1 MRENHFPPGTLSLVP
16 RVSTASPSP
25 SSTASFNPL
34 VPLPPPIPIPAAAA
48 VCGPPEN
55 RHSSPAPL
63 RGCFPA
69 VLFCT
74 ARKVASHLQS
84 RPLHMLGRNVV
95 RTWRERERERKG
107 RTLGFWLCAFFPS
120 GKGYKYRVDSSGR
133 LESRVM
139 KPGSV
144 DPGFGI
150 RRPLDGT
157 KPTGGTLANR

>member
-95 RTWRERERERKG
+95 RTWREREREERENPWILAMRLLSFREG
-107 RTLGFWLCAFFPS
+107 VQIPGGFFWAS
-120 GKGYKYRVDSSGR
+120 GVSGD
-133 LESRVM
+133 ET
-139 KPGSV
+139 
-144 DPGFGI
+144 GI
-150 RRPLDGT
+150 RGPRFW
-157 KPTGGTLANR
+157 N